1 MFCPRCGNKLLDNAK
16 FCDKCGNPVGSVPNN
31 PSVHHQTPAQTPVS
45 EQSIQTAAKQAASA
59 AASQVRSAAAEAVR
73 TPLSNLTEQIAS
85 SQPGEAV
92 LGTFGGVSGAV
103 TNSTEILSP
112 FKTILS
118 GIKSFGQSFVG
129 LFKNKQRS
137 KLIIAGVIAVVW
149 VVMMILSHNG
159 IHIGIL
165 NFLTFAQGGV
175 GRTVSGWL
183 GGLLGK
189 TTVVTMFFSLFTG
202 GFKSLGGGFKS
213 IFSGANFK
221 TSNLVRLLLGAGG
234 ALIVYQFFAGSASL
248 TDTMPAISGAL
259 IGVMALGRG
268 NGFLYR
274 FAQSLTAS
282 KVGASRIANNEK
294 AAGLLSGVTYGFALG
309 ALLSA
314 IPFGW
319 LPVIFGGVCVIAGI
333 VLTIVFGNK
342 KEATAV

>member
-1 MFCPRCGNKLLDNAK
+1 M
-16 FCDKCGNPVGSVPNN
+16 
-31 PSVHHQTPAQTPVS
+31 
-45 EQSIQTAAKQAASA
+45 
-59 AASQVRSAAAEAVR
+59 
-73 TPLSNLTEQIAS
+73 
-85 SQPGEAV
+85 
-92 LGTFGGVSGAV
+92 
-103 TNSTEILSP
+103 
-112 FKTILS
+112 
-118 GIKSFGQSFVG
+118 
-129 LFKNKQRS
+129 FKNKQRS

-175 GRTVSGWL
+175 GRTVPGWL

-189 TTVVTMFFSLFTG
+189 TTVVTMLFSLFTG

-213 IFSGANFK
+213 MFSGANFK
-221 TSNLVRLLLGAGG
+221 TSNLGWLLLGAGG

>member
-1 MFCPRCGNKLLDNAK
+1 MFCPKCGNKLLDNAK

-31 PSVHHQTPAQTPVS
+31 PSVKNQTPTQTPVS
-45 EQSIQTAAKQAASA
+45 AQSIQTAAKQAASA

-73 TPLSNLTEQIAS
+73 TPLSNLTEQIAA

-92 LGTFGGVSGAV
+92 LCTFGGVSGAV
-103 TNSTEILSP
+103 TNSTGILSP
-112 FKTILS
+112 LKTILS
-118 GIKSFGQSFVG
+118 GIQSFGQSFVG
-129 LFKNKQRS
+129 LFKNKQRT

-149 VVMMILSHNG
+149 LVMMILSHIG

-189 TTVVTMFFSLFTG
+189 TTVVTMMFSLFTG

-213 IFSGANFK
+213 LFSGANFE

-319 LPVIFGGVCVIAGI
+319 LPVIFGGTCVIAGI
-333 VLTIVFGNK
+333 VLTIVFGKK